1 MELRELKK
9 EAHRLSDIN
18 ENLKLFRENWL
29 RPLRET
35 SNRHLPFLKELDE
48 ETKKELNWRLH
59 TLKSTFDNLQSGQM
73 LNDKLKDHAHDL
85 IELKLTTFNGD
96 RRKSEVLTNQFLND
110 DCLNIK
116 QTIREVQEFSDDV
129 QELSVQ
135 YQEINELL
143 QKKLSLEEVIFYLD
157 LPHKLYIYNLSRTAQ
172 KQKTIVRELGRHFVS
187 IIRENKKRS

>member
-9 EAHRLSDIN
+9 EVHRLPSVD
-18 ENLKLFRENWL
+18 ENLRLFRESWI

-35 SNRHLPFLKELDE
+35 SNHHLPFLKELDE

-59 TLKSTFDNLQSGQM
+59 TLKSIFNNLQAGQM
-73 LNDKLKDHAHDL
+73 LNDKLKDHARNL

-116 QTIREVQEFSDDV
+116 QTIKDVQEFGEDV
-129 QELSVQ
+129 RELAVQ

-143 QKKLSLEEVIFYLD
+143 QKKLSLEEVLFYLD
-157 LPHKLYIYNLSRTAQ
+157 LPHKLYLYNLSRTAQ
-172 KQKTIVRELGRHFVS
+172 KQKTIVQELGRHFVS
-187 IIRENKKRS
+187 ITREARKLK